1 MARAFELLLEPLKVL
16 LRFQGELESWP
27 IDGLIADLENSA
39 RYDLKRSALVT
50 YLVMDA
56 DGDIK
61 NAYSSAQPTGE
72 RFLEDV
78 EDEASRRNET
88 TDDEKLAKLAVVPP
102 RAPYAVQRG
111 PTNDFP
117 GIDRYGWYLGGQAAP
132 LAREKLAATLAA
144 ETTAALG

>member
-1 MARAFELLLEPLKVL
+1 MARAFELLLEPLEVL
-16 LRFQGELESWP
+16 LRFQDELESWP
-27 IDGLIADLENSA
+27 IDALIADLENLA
-39 RYDLKRSALVT
+39 RYDPKRSALVT

-61 NAYSSAQPTGE
+61 NAYSSAQPTRE

-88 TDDEKLAKLAVVPP
+88 TDDEKLAKLA
-102 RAPYAVQRG
+102 
-111 PTNDFP
+111 
-117 GIDRYGWYLGGQAAP
+117 
-132 LAREKLAATLAA
+132 ATLAA